1 MDTLGRRRLRAA
13 EAQVLHQLEQAFVV
27 IGLRAG
33 RVVRLEMRLH
43 LGDVALQIDLPVGF
57 VQQAQGHARGSAV
70 DVEGGGAVTARLQP
84 LAEVGVET
92 AIGGQPLAVGRQRR
106 VGEPDAGFDRAA
118 HHAPP
123 SAAPRCA
130 RDAIAAW

>member
-1 MDTLGRRRLRAA
+1 
-13 EAQVLHQLEQAFVV
+13 
-27 IGLRAG
+27 
-33 RVVRLEMRLH
+33 MRD
-43 LGDVALQIDLPVGF
+43 GVASPVGL
-57 VQQAQGHARGSAV
+57 VQQAQHYPRRRAV
-70 DVEGGGAVTARLQP
+70 DVESGRPVAARLQP

-123 SAAPRCA
+123 SAAQRCT
-130 RDAIAAW
+130 RYAIAAW